1 MMAIKGRSAEQQ
13 AALAK
18 IVTPDTLDDI
28 EEYIRP
34 RFPPKS
40 ESGLSV
46 ERSLPSLNLASKR
59 LIVQD
64 GHGRW
69 REVKPQFY
77 SNNLQK
83 DWSPG
88 PVGLNSQHM
97 SLIVDSRFSDRSFQT
112 PGYYNHLSM
121 ALRSNVFPG
130 LGNNEWSSTTAK
142 AFTDQTFTSFTQ
154 RDKYFGIQTDEYGKW
169 SAANVL
175 HDRMKKKWDDYL
187 NTLPKQAA
195 ERTFQKANILTP
207 QMKRPLPPKG
217 KKTHPV
223 KPKMQKKELKK
234 PSSKSSTRLLP
245 KDTTVLPLP
254 PQVDIPVDD
263 NDDNFWD
270 FYDEPFN
277 KPT

>member
-69 REVKPQFY
+69 RE
-77 SNNLQK
+77 
-83 DWSPG
+83 
-88 PVGLNSQHM
+88 
-97 SLIVDSRFSDRSFQT
+97 
-112 PGYYNHLSM
+112 
-121 ALRSNVFPG
+121 
-130 LGNNEWSSTTAK
+130 
-142 AFTDQTFTSFTQ
+142 

-207 QMKRPLPPKG
+207 QMKRPRPPKG

-234 PSSKSSTRLLP
+234 PSSESSTRLMP
-245 KDTTVLPLP
+245 KDTTVHPLP
-254 PQVDIPVDD
+254 PQVDIPVHD

-270 FYDEPFN
+270 FYDKPFN